1 MNSISHRPLGRR
13 VGSHW
18 LRAGALAGLA
28 GGAAEVIWVWLY
40 ASLSAAE
47 AASVASGVTGTVW
60 PVLATSSAAVPLGI
74 VIHMALA
81 IVLGIAVAVLVPSVL
96 PRSRPAVLEPL
107 AVVGVLIAVWAI
119 NFLVILPIVNPAF
132 TDLLPY
138 GATLTSK
145 VLFGLATASVLRAN
159 RGGGLAIA
167 RS

>member
-1 MNSISHRPLGRR
+1 M
-13 VGSHW
+13 
-18 LRAGALAGLA
+18 
-28 GGAAEVIWVWLY
+28 IWVWLY
-40 ASLSAAE
+40 ASLSTAE
-47 AASVASGVTGTVW
+47 AAAVASGVTGTVW

-96 PRSRPAVLEPL
+96 PRSRSAVLEPVT
-107 AVVGVLIAVWAI
+107 VVGILIAVWAI

-132 TDLLPY
+132 TGLLPY
-138 GATLTSK
+138 GATLASK
-145 VLFGLATASVLRAN
+145 VLFGLAAASVLRAY

>member
-1 MNSISHRPLGRR
+1 MNSTSQRLLGRR

-18 LRAGALAGLA
+18 LQVGALAGLA
-28 GGAAEVIWVWLY
+28 GGAAEVIWVSLY

-60 PVLATSSAAVPLGI
+60 PVLATSSAAVLLGI

-96 PRSRPAVLEPL
+96 PRSRSAVLEPL
-107 AVVGVLIAVWAI
+107 AVVGILIAIWAM

-132 TDLLPY
+132 VDLLPY

-145 VLFGLATASVLRAN
+145 VLFGLAAASVLRGYRVN
-159 RGGGLAIA
+159 GLATA

>member
-1 MNSISHRPLGRR
+1 MNSTSHRPSGRR
-13 VGSHW
+13 VGSQW
-18 LRAGALAGLA
+18 LRVGALAGLA

-40 ASLSAAE
+40 AGLSAAE

-60 PVLATSSAAVPLGI
+60 PVLAASSAAVPLGI

-96 PRSRPAVLEPL
+96 PRSRSAVLEPL

-119 NFLVILPIVNPAF
+119 NFLVILPMVNPAF
-132 TDLLPY
+132 VGLLPY

-145 VLFGLATASVLRAN
+145 VLFGLAAAAVLRAN
-159 RGGGLAIA
+159 RGNGLVLD

>member
-1 MNSISHRPLGRR
+1 M
-13 VGSHW
+13 
-18 LRAGALAGLA
+18 AGLA

-40 ASLSAAE
+40 ASLSTAE
-47 AASVASGVTGTVW
+47 AAAVASGVTGTVW

-96 PRSRPAVLEPL
+96 PRSRSAVLEPVT
-107 AVVGVLIAVWAI
+107 VVGILIAVWAI

-132 TDLLPY
+132 TGLLPY
-138 GATLTSK
+138 GATLASK
-145 VLFGLATASVLRAN
+145 VLFGLAAASVLRAY